1 MPSVFLSPS
10 TQEYNPFVDGGTEE
24 YYMNL
29 IADAMI
35 PYLLAS
41 GIEYGRNDP
50 NQTVIGSIAMSNEG
64 NYNLHLAIHSNAA
77 AGENAGKVRG
87 VQVYYYPYSEQSQR
101 AANIFANNFKE
112 IYPEPMKVK
121 TIATTSLAE
130 VVRTTAPS
138 ILIEVAY
145 HDNPE
150 DAQWIRDNINQIAE
164 NLAISTADFLGVQE
178 KEPTGVKQGIVTT
191 QFSNLNLR
199 QQPSE
204 QAEVIARIP
213 KGTRI
218 TILGQDGR
226 WYLVSY
232 NGKQGYVLEDYVTL
246 V

>member
-10 TQEYNPFVDGGTEE
+10 TQEYNPYVGGGNEE

-29 IADAMI
+29 ITDAMI

-41 GIEYGRNDP
+41 GIEYGRNNP
-50 NQTVIGSIAMSNEG
+50 SLTVTGSIALSNAG
-64 NYNLHLAIHSNAA
+64 NYDLHLALHSNAA

-87 VQVYYYPYSEQSQR
+87 TQVYYYPYSTQSQR

-112 IYPEPMKVK
+112 IYPDPAKVQ

-138 ILIEVAY
+138 VLIEIAY

-150 DAQWIRDNINQIAE
+150 DAQWIRDNIDNIAM
-164 NLAISTADFLGVQE
+164 NLATSVADFLGVQAE
-178 KEPTGVKQGIVTT
+178 EPIPVRTGIVTT
-191 QFSNLNLR
+191 QSSNLNMR
-199 QQPSE
+199 AEPSST
-204 QAEVIARIP
+204 AEVIDRIP
-213 KGTRI
+213 KGTKI
-218 TILGQDGR
+218 AVLGEDNG
-226 WYLVSY
+226 WYLISY
-232 NGKQGYVLEDYVTL
+232 NGRQGYVFSDFVTI

>member
-10 TQEYNPFVDGGTEE
+10 TQEYNPFVDGGNEE

-50 NQTVIGSIAMSNEG
+50 DQTVTQSIAASNAG
-64 NYNLHLAIHSNAA
+64 NYDFHLAIHSNAA
-77 AGENAGKVRG
+77 AGENAGKIQG
-87 VQVYYYPYSEQSQR
+87 AQVYYYPYSSESQR

-112 IYPEPMKVK
+112 IYPDPSNVK
-121 TIATTSLAE
+121 TIASTSLAE
-130 VVRTTAPS
+130 LVRTTAPT

-150 DAQWIRDNINQIAE
+150 DAQWIRDNINQIAA
-164 NLAISTADFLGVQE
+164 NLAASTADFLGVQE
-178 KEPTGVKQGIVTT
+178 YEPTPARTGIVTT
-191 QFSNLNLR
+191 QSSNLNMR
-199 QQPSE
+199 SD
-204 QAEVIARIP
+204 ASAASAIIDKIP
-213 KGTRI
+213 NGTRI
-218 TILGQDGR
+218 TVLGEDNG
-226 WYLVSY
+226 WYLISY
-232 NGKQGYVLEDYVTL
+232 NGRQGYVSAGFVTI

>member
-10 TQEYNPFVDGGTEE
+10 TQEYNPYVDGGNEE

-41 GIEYGRNDP
+41 GIEYGRNNP
-50 NQTVIGSIAMSNEG
+50 NQTVTQSIAASNSG
-64 NYNLHLAIHSNAA
+64 NYDLHLAIHSNAA
-77 AGENAGKVRG
+77 AGENAGKIKG
-87 VQVYYYPYSEQSQR
+87 TQVYYYPYSEKSQR
-101 AANIFANNFKE
+101 AANIFANNFKD
-112 IYPEPMKVK
+112 IYPDPSNVK

-145 HDNPE
+145 HDNSE
-150 DAQWIRDNINQIAE
+150 DAQWIRDNINNIAQ
-164 NLAISTADFLGVQE
+164 NLAISVADFLNVSAQ
-178 KEPTGVKQGIVTT
+178 EPTGARIGVVTT
-191 QFSNLNLR
+191 QSTNLNLR
-199 QQPSE
+199 AQPSSDS
-204 QAEVIARIP
+204 EVIGKIP

-218 TILGQDGR
+218 SILGEDNG

-232 NGKQGYVLEDYVTL
+232 NGRQGYVFGNFVTI